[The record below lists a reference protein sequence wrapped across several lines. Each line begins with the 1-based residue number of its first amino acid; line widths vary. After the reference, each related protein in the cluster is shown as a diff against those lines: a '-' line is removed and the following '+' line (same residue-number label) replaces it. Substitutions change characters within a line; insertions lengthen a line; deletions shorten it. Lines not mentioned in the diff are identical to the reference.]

1 MVEPIDRHWRLRH
14 LPVLLGVSV
23 VLLVG
28 AAVVG
33 WLAGGGP
40 GATGAAIGVGVVSV
54 SYTLS
59 TLAVAGADSIS
70 PQLVL
75 PVGLTMYVTK
85 FTILG
90 VLMVVMVASGWA
102 GLVPLGVG
110 VAVGVVGWTAAQIW
124 WIVTVHA
131 PHQVEKAA
139 P

>member
-1 MVEPIDRHWRLRH
+1 M
-14 LPVLLGVSV
+14 
-23 VLLVG
+23 LLVG

-59 TLAVAGADSIS
+59 TLAIAGADSIS

-75 PVGLTMYVTK
+75 PVGLTMYATK

-90 VLMVVMVASGWA
+90 LLMAAVVASGWA

-139 P
+139 S